1 MIHIYLEID
10 NASDS
15 KTYVEHGISFWN
27 VVSLLAGMSLPLRNG
42 EGETEE

>member
-10 NASDS
+10 SNSDS
-15 KTYVEHGISFWN
+15 KIYLDHAISFWN
-27 VVSLLAGMSLPLRNG
+27 VVSLLADMSLPLRNG